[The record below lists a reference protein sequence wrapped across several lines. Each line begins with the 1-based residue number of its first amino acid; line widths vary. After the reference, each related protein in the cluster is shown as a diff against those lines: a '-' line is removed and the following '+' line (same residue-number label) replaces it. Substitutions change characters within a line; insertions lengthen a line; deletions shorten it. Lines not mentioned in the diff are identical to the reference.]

1 MTLDVSTVT
10 AFGVG
15 GVIFIVFLS
24 SKLREWALFF
34 GSVSAVYWLQSPLPI
49 RFLDFELPTLT
60 LLVTVTVWLFVRDNT
75 RRQFSTQDRLA
86 LGGILLIIL
95 VMAAMRYVQPVYRLT
110 PSRPPQMELVI
121 TGLIIWGFVA
131 GGLWLILSKRSLA
144 LALHGLLLVIIGL
157 FFVFKTESIA
167 VELSRLLRSQTG
179 QDTTIAKMSE
189 LSWLGFSYIAFRLIH
204 TIRDKQAG
212 RLPAL
217 ELHEF
222 ITYVVF
228 FPSLIA
234 GPIDRA
240 ERFSK
245 DFRTLSTIHAI
256 DPHRFM
262 VGAGRI
268 TVGIFK
274 KFVIADTLAQ
284 GIALNVANASETT
297 STLFLWVLLYGYA
310 LRLFFDFSGYS
321 DIAIGIGMLFGITLP
336 ENFNRPYLKTN
347 LTTFW
352 QNWHMTLSNW
362 ARFYIFT
369 PLSRTLLTRKPRPS
383 NTLIVLVTQ
392 VSTMIIIGLW
402 HGISWNFL
410 IWGLWHGF
418 GLFVH
423 KLWSDRTRVWHLGIR
438 NDKTQ
443 LRLWSVVGWFI
454 TFHFVVVGWVWFAL
468 PSVDLSLSVLMRLVG
483 V

>member
-1 MTLDVSTVT
+1 M
-10 AFGVG
+10 
-15 GVIFIVFLS
+15 
-24 SKLREWALFF
+24 
-34 GSVSAVYWLQSPLPI
+34 SAVYWLQPPLPI
-49 RFLDFELPTLT
+49 RFLDFELPTIT
-60 LLVTVTVWLFVRDNT
+60 LLVTLTVWLFVRDNT
-75 RRQFSTQDRLA
+75 TRQFSLQERLA
-86 LGGILLIIL
+86 IGGVLLTILL
-95 VMAAMRYVQPVYRLT
+95 MAAMRYFQPAYRLT
-110 PSRPPQMELVI
+110 ASRPPQIELVI
-121 TGLIIWGFVA
+121 IGLLVWGFIV
-131 GGLWLILSKRSLA
+131 GGLWLVFSQRSLPSA
-144 LALHGLLLVIIGL
+144 LNGVLLVIIGL
-157 FFVFKTESIA
+157 FFIFKTEPIA
-167 VELSRLLRSQTG
+167 IELSSLLRSQTG
-179 QDTTIAKMSE
+179 QDTSLAKMSE

-212 RLPAL
+212 RLPVLA
-217 ELHEF
+217 LHEF
-222 ITYVVF
+222 MTYVVF

-245 DFRTLSTIHAI
+245 DFRALSTIQAI

-262 VGAGRI
+262 IGAGRI

-274 KFVIADTLAQ
+274 KFVIADLLAQ
-284 GIALNVANASETT
+284 GIALNAANANETT

-347 LTTFW
+347 IATFW
-352 QNWHMTLSNW
+352 QNWHITLSNW

-369 PLSRTLLTRKPRPS
+369 PLSRALLMRKPRPS
-383 NTLIVLVTQ
+383 NTVIVLLTQ

-410 IWGLWHGF
+410 IWGLWHGA

-423 KLWSDRTRVWHLGIR
+423 KLWSDRTRAWHLRIR
-438 NDKTQ
+438 NDQTQ

-454 TFHFVVVGWVWFAL
+454 TFHFVVIGWVWFAL
-468 PSVDLSLSVLMRLVG
+468 PTVDLSLSTLVRLLG
-483 V
+483 A